1 MLGEVVAG
9 VTHELA
15 NVLTVASGH
24 LGLARKKAESL
35 PDVSRNL
42 AHVEES
48 FDGAMR
54 IIRNTLQTARQPAAG
69 PALVSVPEMARRVVE
84 LKAYDFR
91 RDAIT
96 VHVDFPGQFPQVR
109 CLPFQLQQVL
119 LNLVTNAQHA
129 LREVEPPREIHIVGL
144 VSANNVI
151 VEVSDTGPGIPP
163 QTLPRVFEPFYTTK
177 RNGTGLGLSI
187 SAGIIRD
194 LGGEITAENRGGR
207 GASFRIRLPAARA
220 EAPAH

>member
-1 MLGEVVAG
+1 
-9 VTHELA
+9 H
-15 NVLTVASGH
+15 
-24 LGLARKKAESL
+24 
-35 PDVSRNL
+35 D
-42 AHVEES
+42 EES
-48 FDGAMR
+48 CDGAMR
-54 IIRNTLQTARQPAAG
+54 IIRNALQTARQPAAG

-96 VHVDFPGQFPQVR
+96 VHVDFPGRFAEVR

-129 LREVEPPREIHIVGL
+129 LREVVRPREIHIVGL
-144 VSANNVI
+144 IAADNVI
-151 VEVSDTGPGIPP
+151 IEVSDTGPGIPS

-177 RNGTGLGLSI
+177 RNGTGLGLAI

-194 LGGEITAENRGGR
+194 LAGEITAENRAGR
-207 GASFRIRLPAARA
+207 GASFRTRIPAARP
-220 EAPAH
+220 ESSAH